1 MSPDDLR
8 QELELTIVEYIKR
21 ALAAG
26 AITEERGQQLSQI
39 VLDTLKP
46 GMNFEDL
53 YSAIF
58 MLDDSSP
65 ELSPIILPYVK
76 NYEENVT
83 KKATEMIS
91 SYIKVGKY
99 DAAVKLG
106 NDAASHTVKLQ
117 WQGSSSSS

>member
-1 MSPDDLR
+1 M
-8 QELELTIVEYIKR
+8 
-21 ALAAG
+21 
-26 AITEERGQQLSQI
+26 

-58 MLDDSSP
+58 SLDDSAT
-65 ELSPIILPYVK
+65 ELSPIILPYVR

-91 SYIKVGKY
+91 SYIKVGKF
-99 DAAVKLG
+99 DAAAKLG
-106 NDAASHTVKLQ
+106 KDAASHQVKLQ
-117 WQGSSSSS
+117 WQGSASPSSSPKEPTQLSGQPPVSPGT